1 MVWFKYMYAFMFPYN
16 FLMDVTV
23 SIYLNVMLR
32 SRVLVFILLVYYNV
46 MSIAILTKEN
56 KLLLN

>member
-1 MVWFKYMYAFMFPYN
+1 MFPYN